1 MYGMLRSR
9 FAGPRPARGPAESR
23 MPQPGAGDT
32 RRAPASRSRCPLDR
46 CCVLVLYCP
55 GAAERRAHLRASRSG
70 KRFTFTLA
78 AGPCAGRPHSG
89 DNKTR
94 FERLPPAPA
103 PRPRLASSGGEPRE
117 LDVTRR
123 APVPPSPLTARTHAA
138 SLRRRTTITAT
149 HTAHRNDAAYLS
161 VFSSLLPLI
170 PLRHEVGPDKYVGG
184 YVPGN
189 AERGLCCSSIDS
201 CRISGALWCSHR
213 LRLGGRGGGGGGRG
227 GGPSSLQFPPGLAHF
242 STWCG
247 GGCSSRGATWRGRN
261 GLG

>member
-1 MYGMLRSR
+1 VTQHVRYAP
-9 FAGPRPARGPAESR
+9 FAGPPVRGPAAECPSR
-23 MPQPGAGDT
+23 GPETHAARRPAARAAPWTAAACWCCIAQAQPSAAHTFALPFGRKFYLLSPQD
-32 RRAPASRSRCPLDR
+32 
-46 CCVLVLYCP
+46 
-55 GAAERRAHLRASRSG
+55 
-70 KRFTFTLA
+70 
-78 AGPCAGRPHSG
+78 GRIQ

-103 PRPRLASSGGEPRE
+103 PRPRLASSGVEPRE
-117 LDVTRR
+117 LDATRR

-170 PLRHEVGPDKYVGG
+170 PVRHEVGPDKYVEGC
-184 YVPGN
+184 VPGN

-201 CRISGALWCSHR
+201 CRISGSLWCSHR

-227 GGPSSLQFPPGLAHF
+227 GPSSLQFPPGLAHF

-247 GGCSSRGATWRGRN
+247 GVCSSRGATWRGRN